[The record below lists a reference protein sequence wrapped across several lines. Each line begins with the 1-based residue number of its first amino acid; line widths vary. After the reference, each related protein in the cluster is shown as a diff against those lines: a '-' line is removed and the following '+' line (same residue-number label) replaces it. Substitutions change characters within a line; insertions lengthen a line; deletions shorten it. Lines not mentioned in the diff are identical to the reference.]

1 MQVDDLVFEV
11 RDRSLNRIGVI
22 VTQDLVGATLVVRFN
37 STGTWALKL
46 PYDHPLGEFL
56 RLPGYGLVVTGPT
69 GETIISGPTL
79 TARLDQS
86 MNDTDGTWLIQGTSD
101 DIILS
106 ERLAYPTPGT
116 ADVTAQTTPKDIRTG
131 AAETVIKSYLGANLG
146 ASAPAARQ
154 VFALNIEP
162 DEARGSTVTGV
173 ARFST
178 LQNLFYDLA
187 QVGGV
192 GYSLAQQSN
201 ALDFKVY
208 EPTDRSATI
217 RMDIQNR
224 RLSSSV
230 YSYGAAKVTR
240 AIVAGGGEAEARQ
253 FIERSNS
260 DSLNAEID
268 WARRIEVFKDARQ
281 AQTDDELNIAGDE
294 LLIDQGK
301 TIVEMSVTPTDDS
314 EMRYSYDWFLGDT
327 VTVVANSIEAR
338 AVVTEVGIQVAADG
352 VRIGATVGTPLGID
366 YESINLNNNLTLAQR
381 VSNLERR

>member
-11 RDRSLNRIGVI
+11 RDRSLNRVGVI

-46 PYDHPLGEFL
+46 PYDHPLGELL

-69 GETIISGPTL
+69 SETIISGPTL

-86 MNDTDGTWLIQGTSD
+86 MNDTQGTWLIQGTSD

-106 ERLAYPTPGT
+106 ERLAYPTPAT
-116 ADVTAQTTPKDIRTG
+116 ADVTAQTTPQDIRTG

-146 ASAPAARQ
+146 ASAPAARR
-154 VFALNIEP
+154 VLALSIQP
-162 DEARGSTVTGV
+162 DGGKGSTVTGV
-173 ARFST
+173 ARFNT
-178 LQNLFYDLA
+178 LQSLFYDLA
-187 QVGGV
+187 QVGGI
-192 GYSLAQQSN
+192 GYRVTQDSSN
-201 ALDFKVY
+201 ILFSVY
-208 EPTDRSATI
+208 EPTDRSETI

-224 RLSSSV
+224 QLSSSV

-253 FIERSNS
+253 FIERTSS
-260 DSLNAEID
+260 ESLNAEID

-281 AQTDDELNIAGDE
+281 AETNDELNTAGDE
-294 LLIDQGK
+294 LLVDQGK
-301 TIVEMSVTPTDDS
+301 TIVEMSVTPTDDL

-338 AVVTEVGIQVAADG
+338 AVVTEVGIQVSADG

-366 YESINLNNNLTLAQR
+366 YESRALNNNLTLAQR
-381 VSNLERR
+381 ISNLERR